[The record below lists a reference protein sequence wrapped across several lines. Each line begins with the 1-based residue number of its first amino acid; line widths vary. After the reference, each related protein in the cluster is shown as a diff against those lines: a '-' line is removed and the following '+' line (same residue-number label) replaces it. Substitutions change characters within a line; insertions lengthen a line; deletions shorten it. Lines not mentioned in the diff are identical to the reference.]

1 MKQYR
6 ALLVVLMLAAVLMSA
21 CGALSPKGGQR
32 ASPTGGANAE
42 ADIILTGIIQ
52 SMSGTQWV
60 VNGQPFT
67 VESAVVHNGPYK
79 ISDVVK
85 VEGNFQ
91 FDGSV
96 LASTVGT
103 PSANDLASATALANS
118 NTNGANSSNANL
130 NTNNSNVDNSNG
142 NDNGGSGGGRGN
154 DNGGRGG
161 ANDNG
166 GGGGSNNNG
175 D

>member
-6 ALLVVLMLAAVLMSA
+6 TVSVVLMLAAMLLSA
-21 CGALSPKGGQR
+21 CGAVSPPGGQS
-32 ASPTGGANAE
+32 ASPMGGAKAE
-42 ADIILTGIIQ
+42 VDIILTGIIE
-52 SMSGTQWV
+52 SMNGTQWV

-67 VESAVVHNGPYK
+67 VEYAVVHNGPYK

-96 LASTVGT
+96 LASSVGT
-103 PSANDLASATALANS
+103 PGANDLASATALANS
-118 NTNGANSSNANL
+118 NTNDANSSNANF
-130 NTNNSNVDNSNG
+130 NTNNRNDDNCNG
-142 NDNGGSGGGRGN
+142 NDNGGSGGGREN

-161 ANDNG
+161 ANDNS
-166 GGGGSNNNG
+166 GGSNDNG